1 MGIAENIRRIR
12 TKSGLTQEEFG
23 KAVGVSAMAVSQ
35 WENGRAVPRM
45 GAVQAISDHFNISKS
60 EIIDEEPRLRETGF
74 EEDRIEAM
82 KLVREIIRESASHN
96 LVDDEPLTKQEMRL
110 IELFRRCNSEWKR
123 YVMQAAKIAV
133 SQTQNDQSYQESK
146 DECEIRDA

>member
-45 GAVQAISDHFNISKS
+45 RAVQAISDHFNISKS
-60 EIIDEEPRLRETGF
+60 EIIDEEPQLREMGS

-110 IELFRRCNSEWKR
+110 IELFRKCDQEWKH
-123 YVMQAAKIAV
+123 YVLQAAHIAAE
-133 SQTQNDQSYQESK
+133 QTKRGYSYF
-146 DECEIRDA
+146 DEEEIRDA

>member
-60 EIIDEEPRLRETGF
+60 EIIDEEPQLREIGF

-110 IELFRRCNSEWKR
+110 IELFRKCNQEWKH
-123 YVMQAAKIAV
+123 YVLQAAHIAAE
-133 SQTQNDQSYQESK
+133 QTKRGYSYF
-146 DECEIRDA
+146 DEEEIRDA

>member
-60 EIIDEEPRLRETGF
+60 EIIDEEPQLREMGF

-110 IELFRRCNSEWKR
+110 IELFRKCDQEWKH
-123 YVMQAAKIAV
+123 YVLQAAHIAAE
-133 SQTQNDQSYQESK
+133 QTKRGYSYF
-146 DECEIRDA
+146 DEEEIRDA

>member
-60 EIIDEEPRLRETGF
+60 EIIDEEPRLRETGL

-96 LVDDEPLTKQEMRL
+96 LVDDEPLTKQEMGL
-110 IELFRRCNSEWKR
+110 IELFRKCNQEWKH
-123 YVMQAAKIAV
+123 YVLQAAHIAAE
-133 SQTQNDQSYQESK
+133 QTKRGYSYFE
-146 DECEIRDA
+146 EEEIRDA

>member
-1 MGIAENIRRIR
+1 
-12 TKSGLTQEEFG
+12 
-23 KAVGVSAMAVSQ
+23 MAVSQ

-60 EIIDEEPRLRETGF
+60 EIIDEEPQLREMGF

-110 IELFRRCNSEWKR
+110 IELFRKCDQEWKH
-123 YVMQAAKIAV
+123 YVLQAAHIAAE
-133 SQTQNDQSYQESK
+133 QTKRGYSYF
-146 DECEIRDA
+146 DEEEIRDA

>member
-60 EIIDEEPRLRETGF
+60 EIIDEEPQLREMGS

-110 IELFRRCNSEWKR
+110 IELFRKCDQEWKH
-123 YVMQAAKIAV
+123 YVLQAAHIAAE
-133 SQTQNDQSYQESK
+133 QTKSGYSYF
-146 DECEIRDA
+146 DEEKIRDA

>member
-60 EIIDEEPRLRETGF
+60 EIIDEEPQLREMGS

-110 IELFRRCNSEWKR
+110 IELFRKCDQEWKH
-123 YVMQAAKIAV
+123 YVLQAAHIAAE
-133 SQTQNDQSYQESK
+133 QTKRGYSYF
-146 DECEIRDA
+146 DEEEIRDA

>member
-45 GAVQAISDHFNISKS
+45 RAVQAISDHFNISKS
-60 EIIDEEPRLRETGF
+60 EIIDEEPQLREMGS

-96 LVDDEPLTKQEMRL
+96 LVDDEPLTKQEMGL
-110 IELFRRCNSEWKR
+110 IELFRKCNREWKH
-123 YVMQAAKIAV
+123 YVLQAAHIAAE
-133 SQTQNDQSYQESK
+133 QTKRGYSYFEEEEIK
-146 DECEIRDA
+146 DA

>member
-45 GAVQAISDHFNISKS
+45 GAVQAISDRFNISKS
-60 EIIDEEPRLRETGF
+60 EIIDEEPRLRETGS
-74 EEDRIEAM
+74 EEGRIEAM

-96 LVDDEPLTKQEMRL
+96 LVGDEPLSKQETRL
-110 IELFRRCNSEWKR
+110 IELFRKCNPEWKR
-123 YVMQAAKIAV
+123 YVMQAAKIAA
-133 SQTQNDQSYQESK
+133 SQTQSDQSYQESI
-146 DECEIRDA
+146 DEDEIRDA

>member
-1 MGIAENIRRIR
+1 
-12 TKSGLTQEEFG
+12 
-23 KAVGVSAMAVSQ
+23 MAVSQ

-60 EIIDEEPRLRETGF
+60 EIIDEEPRLHETGL

-96 LVDDEPLTKQEMRL
+96 LVDDEPLTKQEMGL
-110 IELFRRCNSEWKR
+110 IELFRKCNQEWKH
-123 YVMQAAKIAV
+123 YVLQAAHIAAE
-133 SQTQNDQSYQESK
+133 QTKRGYSYF
-146 DECEIRDA
+146 DEEEIRDA